1 MSLRRARSS
10 STGSASR
17 VRRYEPF
24 WPTRSRKRRYSVKQP
39 SAMCCPLSGGG
50 SGSPARSGSVW
61 TAPPSVGRASYSVT
75 STPASSSSSAAARP
89 ASPPPT
95 TAAFIAGVSAG
106 HVQVQARIREAN
118 ESHTRA
124 LRSRDEAVA
133 GPGPGRVSSHQPAR
147 DDAELRPRGETTR
160 CVEDV
165 EAVRLHAL
173 ELAAVE
179 TGERRDAQRAATVER
194 REQLQ

>member
-1 MSLRRARSS
+1 MSARRACSS
-10 STGSASR
+10 STGRDSR
-17 VRRYEPF
+17 VRRYESRS
-24 WPTRSRKRRYSVKQP
+24 PTRSRKRRYSVKQP

-50 SGSPARSGSVW
+50 SGSPSRSGSVC

-95 TAAFIAGVSAG
+95 TAAFTTGVSAG
-106 HVQVQARIREAN
+106 HVRGQAPLRKTN
-118 ESHTRA
+118 ETHTNT

-133 GPGPGRVSSHQPAR
+133 GPGPGRVSSHQSSR
-147 DDAELRPRGETTR
+147 DDAELRTR
-160 CVEDV
+160 REPTRRVEDV

-179 TGERRDAQRAATVER
+179 ARERRDAQRAAAVER
-194 REQLQ
+194 LE